1 MGLAFMNMKRIAFA
15 TAAATMA
22 LLSASGASAQ
32 TVAIVTGG
40 FYTPDLKNQLVAK
53 GYSVA
58 EISNYSTASLSA
70 YSAVIQ
76 DGNSFVD
83 QAALTSY
90 VTAGGH
96 LVLLPWSG
104 LNYAV
109 QPQLQIFDN
118 GGSPDFSTANPG
130 VTVLAPGNSL
140 LTGVT
145 FPAAGAPN
153 IGRINGIH
161 FVAGATQVA
170 NWGDGVGMLGYR
182 SLGAGEVYGLNLQLI
197 TSDTA
202 YQVVNT
208 PWASQLIGNIVG
220 AQATAAVPEPAT
232 WAMMM
237 LGFGAMGVAMRRRKV
252 DTKVS
257 FA

>member
-1 MGLAFMNMKRIAFA
+1 MNMKHIAFA
-15 TAAATMA
+15 TAAATVA

-53 GYSVA
+53 GYTVT
-58 EISNYSTASLSA
+58 EVSNYSAATLSS

-76 DGNSFVD
+76 DGNSYVD

-90 VTAGGH
+90 VTAGGK

-109 QPQLQIFDN
+109 QPQLQIFGN
-118 GGSPDFSTANPG
+118 GGSAQYSIANPG

-140 LTGVT
+140 LTGVA
-145 FPAAGAPN
+145 FPAAGSPN
-153 IGRINGIH
+153 IGRINGID
-161 FVAGATQVA
+161 FVAGVTQVTDWA
-170 NWGDGVGMLGYR
+170 DGVGMLGYR
-182 SLGAGEVYGLNLQLI
+182 SLGAGQVYGLNMHLI

-202 YQVVNT
+202 YQVIDT
-208 PWASQLIGNIVG
+208 PWASQLVGNIVG
-220 AQATAAVPEPAT
+220 ARATPAVPEPAT
-232 WAMMM
+232 WAMM
-237 LGFGAMGVAMRRRKV
+237 LVGFGAIGGTLRRRQKV
-252 DTKVS
+252 ETRIR

>member
-1 MGLAFMNMKRIAFA
+1 MNMKRIAFA
-15 TAAATMA
+15 TAAATVA

-32 TVAIVTGG
+32 TVAIVTGS

-53 GYSVA
+53 GFTVTEVASYSA
-58 EISNYSTASLSA
+58 ASLSG

-83 QAALTSY
+83 QTALTSY
-90 VTAGGH
+90 VTAGGR

-109 QPQLQIFDN
+109 QPQLQIFNN
-118 GGSPDFSTANPG
+118 GGSAQHSIANPG
-130 VTVLAPGNSL
+130 ITVLAPGNSL

-153 IGRINGIH
+153 IGRISGID
-161 FVAGATQVA
+161 FVAGATQVTD
-170 NWGDGVGMLGYR
+170 WGDGVGMLGYR
-182 SLGAGEVYGLNLQLI
+182 SLGAGQVFGLNMHLI

-202 YQVVNT
+202 YQVVDT
-208 PWASQLIGNIVG
+208 PWASQLVGNIVG
-220 AQATAAVPEPAT
+220 GQATGAVPEPAT
-232 WAMMM
+232 WAMM
-237 LGFGAMGVAMRRRKV
+237 LIGFGAIGGTLRRRQKV
-252 DTKVS
+252 TARIR

>member
-1 MGLAFMNMKRIAFA
+1 MNIKRIAFV
-15 TAAATMA
+15 TAAATAA

-53 GYSVA
+53 GYTVA
-58 EISNYSTASLSA
+58 EISSYSAATLGS

-109 QPQLQIFDN
+109 QPQLQIFAN
-118 GGSPDFSTANPG
+118 GGSPDYSISNPG
-130 VTVLAPGNSL
+130 INVLSPGNSL

-145 FPAAGAPN
+145 LPAAGTTN
-153 IGRINGIH
+153 IGRISGIN

-170 NWGDGVGMLGYR
+170 SWSDGTGMLGYR
-182 SLGAGEVYGLNLQLI
+182 ALGAGEVYGLNLQLI

-202 YQVVNT
+202 YTVVNT
-208 PWASQLIGNIVG
+208 PWASKLIGNIVG
-220 AQATAAVPEPAT
+220 APATAAVPEPAT
-232 WAMMM
+232 WAMM
-237 LGFGAMGVAMRRRKV
+237 LVGFGAIGGTLRRRQKA
-252 DTKVS
+252 TARIR